1 VARHIDA
8 IAADLE
14 TSSRNLAEFTRG
26 VREDPGVLVRGRER
40 AGDGGQP

>member
-14 TSSRNLAEFTRG
+14 RSSRNLAEFTRQ
-26 VREDPGVLVRGRER
+26 VRENPGVIVRGRER
-40 AGDGGQP
+40 GDGPTP